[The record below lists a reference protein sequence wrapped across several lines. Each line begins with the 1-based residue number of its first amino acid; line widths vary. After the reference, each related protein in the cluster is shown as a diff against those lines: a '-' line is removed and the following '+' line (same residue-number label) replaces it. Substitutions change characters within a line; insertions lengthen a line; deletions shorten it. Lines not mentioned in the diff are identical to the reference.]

1 MTAQIREIIYYKGE
15 KTVMATEPLSSYLQS
30 RKGICF
36 NARSSACWRGYLGI
50 WKINDKRLFLVK
62 LNGYIDKDYKEVEL
76 EYIFSGKKEVFADWF
91 SGKIRISQGELLQY
105 VHMGYS
111 SVFEKD
117 LFLKFKDGVLIDEE
131 TIDNRIEFEK
141 TKNKPRR

>member
-1 MTAQIREIIYYKGE
+1 M
-15 KTVMATEPLSSYLQS
+15 
-30 RKGICF
+30 
-36 NARSSACWRGYLGI
+36 
-50 WKINDKRLFLVK
+50 FLVK
-62 LNGYIDKDYKEVEL
+62 LKGYIDEDYKEVEL
-76 EYIFSGKKEVFADWF
+76 EYIFPGKKEIFADWF

-141 TKNKPRR
+141 TKK

>member
-62 LNGYIDKDYKEVEL
+62 LKGYIDKDYKEVEL

>member
-50 WKINDKRLFLVK
+50 WKIKDKRLFLVK
-62 LNGYIDKDYKEVEL
+62 LKGYIDKDYKEVEL

-141 TKNKPRR
+141 TKK

>member
-30 RKGICF
+30 RKDICF

-50 WKINDKRLFLVK
+50 WKIKDKRLFLVK
-62 LNGYIDKDYKEVEL
+62 LKGYIDEDYKEVEL
-76 EYIFSGKKEVFADWF
+76 EYIFPGKKEVFADWF

-141 TKNKPRR
+141 TK

>member
-15 KTVMATEPLSSYLQS
+15 KTVMATEPLSPYLQC
-30 RKGICF
+30 RKGMCF
-36 NARSSACWRGYLGI
+36 NAKSSTCWRGYLGI

-62 LNGYIDKDYKEVEL
+62 LKGYIDKDYKEVEL
-76 EYIFSGKKEVFADWF
+76 EYIFPGKKEVFADWF
-91 SGKIRISQGELLQY
+91 SGKIRISQGELLHY

-141 TKNKPRR
+141 TKK

>member
-62 LNGYIDKDYKEVEL
+62 LKGYIDKDYKEVEL

-141 TKNKPRR
+141 TKK

>member
-50 WKINDKRLFLVK
+50 WKIKDKRLFLVK
-62 LNGYIDKDYKEVEL
+62 LKGYIDKDYKEVEL

>member
-1 MTAQIREIIYYKGE
+1 MTAQIREILYYKGVR
-15 KTVMATEPLSSYLQS
+15 TVMATEPLCPYLQS
-30 RKGICF
+30 RKDICF
-36 NARSSACWRGYLGI
+36 NASSTAWWRGYLGT

-62 LNGYIDKDYKEVEL
+62 LKGYINKDYKEVKL
-76 EYIFSGKKEVFADWF
+76 DYIFPGKKEVFADWF

-141 TKNKPRR
+141 NKK

>member
-1 MTAQIREIIYYKGE
+1 MTSQIREILYYKGVR
-15 KTVMATEPLSSYLQS
+15 TVMASEPLFPYLKS
-30 RKGICF
+30 RKDICF
-36 NARSSACWRGYLGI
+36 NASSTACWRGYLGI
-50 WKINDKRLFLVK
+50 WKINDKRLFLIK
-62 LNGYIDKDYKEVEL
+62 LKGYIDKDYKEVKL
-76 EYIFSGKKEVFADWF
+76 DYIFPDKKEVFADWF
-91 SGKIRISQGELLQY
+91 SGKIRISKGKLLQY

-141 TKNKPRR
+141 NKK